1 MDVRCFLG
9 GGLCFLLLF
18 FVVFF
23 VVVVLC
29 VCVFLLLLFLFVL
42 FFQLHLGGIFGTSK
56 HLFQKYDVIASNLKV
71 RLDISS
77 ELSPKQIIRL
87 KYQAQFSGKIRKMFQ
102 TSVCRYHSYIDS
114 VIIEYSSDVSHL

>member
-1 MDVRCFLG
+1 MFFFFFL
-9 GGLCFLLLF
+9 FFFLF
-18 FVVFF
+18 FVVVFCVYVF
-23 VVVVLC
+23 VVVV
-29 VCVFLLLLFLFVL
+29 FVL
-42 FFQLHLGGIFGTSK
+42 FCFFQLHLGGIFGTSK
-56 HLFQKYDVIASNLKV
+56 HLFQEYDVIASNLKV

-114 VIIEYSSDVSHL
+114 VIIEYSSDVSHPTIDSLKE